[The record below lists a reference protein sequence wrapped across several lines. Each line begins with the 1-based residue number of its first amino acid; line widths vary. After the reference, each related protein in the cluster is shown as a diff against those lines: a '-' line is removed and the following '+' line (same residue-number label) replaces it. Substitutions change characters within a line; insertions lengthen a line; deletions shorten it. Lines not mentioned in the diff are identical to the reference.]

1 MNTPRN
7 PSIVYI
13 AVATTV
19 WIAILSATAAVLKG
33 TTYFGR
39 ELPILAGG
47 AIVFVI
53 LLPMA
58 WRLPPTPPRRG

>member
-1 MNTPRN
+1 MNTPR
-7 PSIVYI
+7 SRATVYV

-33 TTYFGR
+33 TSYFGQ

-58 WRLPPTPPRRG
+58 WRNPPTPRGRD